1 MISVIL
7 WVIAFILA
15 AVLFM
20 PLWSRIG
27 PRVYALSRSHA
38 VQIAGMAA
46 TFIITFIAWPVPFFS
61 FLPPYLQN
69 DSKTDL
75 CRSAPCLHGADEL

>member
-1 MISVIL
+1 
-7 WVIAFILA
+7 
-15 AVLFM
+15 M

-46 TFIITFIAWPVPFFS
+46 TFIITFIAARAVLQ
-61 FLPPYLQN
+61 FLTALFT
-69 DSKTDL
+69 K
-75 CRSAPCLHGADEL
+75 

>member
-1 MISVIL
+1 
-7 WVIAFILA
+7 
-15 AVLFM
+15 VLFM

-46 TFIITFIAWPVPFFS
+46 TFIITFIAARAVLQ
-61 FLPPYLQN
+61 FLTALFT
-69 DSKTDL
+69 K
-75 CRSAPCLHGADEL
+75 

>member
-15 AVLFM
+15 AVPSM

-46 TFIITFIAWPVPFFS
+46 TFIITFIAARAVLQ
-61 FLPPYLQN
+61 FLTALFT
-69 DSKTDL
+69 K
-75 CRSAPCLHGADEL
+75 